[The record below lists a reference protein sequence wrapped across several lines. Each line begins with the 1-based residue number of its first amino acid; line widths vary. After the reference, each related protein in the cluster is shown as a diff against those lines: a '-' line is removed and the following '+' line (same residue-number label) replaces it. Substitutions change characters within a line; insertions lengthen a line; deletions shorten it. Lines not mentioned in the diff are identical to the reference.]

1 MRCSDRRRAVVVAIA
16 APRGRRRYWVVR
28 WRRTRMTWLLIFAV
42 LALLVCPAAYITL
55 CVRMRRAGIQRPPY
69 IPFFF
74 VFGTVGGWML
84 ALALS
89 PSGLTA
95 MSLIFLATLAPLALV
110 VSSIYLVAGPERS
123 SYHRIAL
130 WSGSTYPALLA
141 LWILV
146 IVIVGR

>member
-1 MRCSDRRRAVVVAIA
+1 MA
-16 APRGRRRYWVVR
+16 WF
-28 WRRTRMTWLLIFAV
+28 LIFAI
-42 LALLVCPAAYITL
+42 LALLVCPTAYIAL
-55 CVRMRRAGIQRPPY
+55 CVRMRRAGVQRPPY

-95 MSLIFLATLAPLALV
+95 MSLIFLATLSPLALV
-110 VSSIYLVAGPERS
+110 VSSIYLVARPERS

-130 WSGSTYPALLA
+130 WSGFTYPALLA
-141 LWILV
+141 LWVLV
-146 IVIVGR
+146 IVFVGR